1 MTADLKNVLEISEK
15 LFKTGDP
22 GLNHI
27 LKVSLVF
34 KGEVTNTI
42 LQCPPPVPK
51 NSLPKQL
58 FLKPWFLITNGLS

>member
-27 LKVSLVF
+27 LKVSLEF
-34 KGEVTNTI
+34 
-42 LQCPPPVPK
+42 
-51 NSLPKQL
+51 
-58 FLKPWFLITNGLS
+58 